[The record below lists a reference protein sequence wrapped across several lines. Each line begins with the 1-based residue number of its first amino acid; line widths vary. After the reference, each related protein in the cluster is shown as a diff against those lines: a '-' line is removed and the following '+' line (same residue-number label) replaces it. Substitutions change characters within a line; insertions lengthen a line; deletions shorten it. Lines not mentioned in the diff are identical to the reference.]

1 MPESV
6 TLCFHLSQLLQT
18 CIAGAPHKIERRSRS
33 ALLTIGL
40 RPRKSVLLRPPQFF
54 VIFVCEIEFSQQ
66 SGSHFPDLIFQ
77 KCSEG
82 EFFSIFSEVQIELS
96 PQSCALFVG
105 NFPGSRRGNVETKTP
120 LRRPWKPLYPKKHRV
135 SRPKVFSRVVP
146 TRGRTVTLS
155 NYLMMDV

>member
-1 MPESV
+1 
-6 TLCFHLSQLLQT
+6 LSQLLQT

-96 PQSCALFVG
+96 PQSCALFCRQL
-105 NFPGSRRGNVETKTP
+105 SRIEARKRGNED
-120 LRRPWKPLYPKKHRV
+120 
-135 SRPKVFSRVVP
+135 P
-146 TRGRTVTLS
+146 TSATMEANLPEKNAEFRA
-155 NYLMMDV
+155 